1 MIAEITINMLGISF
15 ESFGELGL
23 MMILMV

>member
-15 ESFGELGL
+15 ESFEN
-23 MMILMV
+23 

>member
-15 ESFGELGL
+15 KSFEN
-23 MMILMV
+23 